1 MVEPVGKLSLT
12 SGRGPVKGSAAAR
25 KRSVGAD
32 SGLIEPIKKTRLA
45 EEIADRIRVLIL
57 DGTFPPG
64 RPLPGERSLAE
75 RFGVSRGS
83 IRDAFHTLETIG
95 LLVTRHGQ
103 GTFPQELDVGRLVA
117 PLASVLSYRND
128 LQDELMD
135 VRRMF
140 EPAVAR
146 VAATR
151 MTDEDLAD
159 LQRILDAQRQK
170 LKTGRS
176 AIVEDTAFH
185 QVLARATRNR
195 VVVSIMA
202 TLNDLLVESRKLTL
216 KQKGR
221 PGRSI
226 LGHEAVVAAL
236 RRRDPNAAEEAMRE
250 HINQIAEI
258 LQQTSTPVP
267 HGRAPAPS
275 A

>member
-1 MVEPVGKLSLT
+1 VS
-12 SGRGPVKGSAAAR
+12 SFRNSSARDA
-25 KRSVGAD
+25 
-32 SGLIEPIKKTRLA
+32 GLIEPIRKTRVA

-57 DGTFPPG
+57 DGTFPVDQA
-64 RPLPGERSLAE
+64 LPAERVLAE

-103 GTFPQELDVGRLVA
+103 GTFPQELDVNRLIA
-117 PLASVLSYRND
+117 PLASVLSYRHELQGELLD
-128 LQDELMD
+128 L
-135 VRRMF
+135 RRMF

-146 VAATR
+146 AAATR
-151 MTDEDLAD
+151 LTDEDLAD
-159 LQRILDAQRQK
+159 LDRILDAQREK

-185 QVLARATRNR
+185 HVLARATRNR
-195 VVVSIMA
+195 AVVSIMA

-236 RRRDPNAAEEAMRE
+236 RRRDAAAAAEAMRE
-250 HINQIAEI
+250 HIDQIAGTV
-258 LQQTSTPVP
+258 QHVP
-267 HGRAPAPS
+267 PLARHG
-275 A
+275 